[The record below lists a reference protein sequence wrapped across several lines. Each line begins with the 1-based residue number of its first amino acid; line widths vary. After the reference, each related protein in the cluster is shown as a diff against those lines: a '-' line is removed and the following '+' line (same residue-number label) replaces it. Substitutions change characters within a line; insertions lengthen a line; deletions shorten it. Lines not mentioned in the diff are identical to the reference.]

1 MLSKLKSVARPLIFG
16 LLILSTLLIVPPA
29 VYAQEGLTL
38 SNLEIDLWPE
48 YDRPA
53 VLVIYRV
60 QLPASTSLP
69 AELTLRI
76 PASVGEPHA
85 VAAKE
90 PDGSLV
96 NLAFERVVN
105 GEWAEISLIATM
117 PELQLE
123 YYDPGIIRDGASRNF
138 QFRWPGDYPVDSLQI
153 LVQQPLDATNMST
166 SPALGTQV
174 TGGDGLVYHSADIG
188 ELKAGQQFDFSLAY
202 DKATDNLST
211 ANLQVQPSA
220 PLAES
225 TTGWRSSLTAALP
238 WGLLVIGVVLLVGGG
253 VWYWQSGKH
262 KEKTPQP
269 RRRRKPAAQQSATG
283 PAEEHIYCHSCG
295 KRADPGDRFCR
306 ACGTPLRTN

>member
-1 MLSKLKSVARPLIFG
+1 
-16 LLILSTLLIVPPA
+16 
-29 VYAQEGLTL
+29 
-38 SNLEIDLWPE
+38 
-48 YDRPA
+48 
-53 VLVIYRV
+53 
-60 QLPASTSLP
+60 LP

-96 NLAFERVVN
+96 NLAYDRVVN
-105 GEWAEISLIATM
+105 GEWAEISVMATM

-123 YYDPGIIRDGASRNF
+123 YYDPNINRDGATRNF
-138 QFRWPGDYPVDSLQI
+138 EFRWPGDYPVDSLQI

-202 DKATDNLST
+202 DKATDSLST

-220 PLAES
+220 PLAER

-238 WGLLVIGVVLLVGGG
+238 WGLLVLGVVLLVGGG
-253 VWYWQSGKH
+253 VWYWRAGMR
-262 KEKTPQP
+262 KEKTPQT
-269 RRRRKPAAQQSATG
+269 RRRHKPAAQE
-283 PAEEHIYCHSCG
+283 PAAGLAEGHIYCHSCG
-295 KRADPGDRFCR
+295 KRADLGDRFCR